1 MPAGGHAFI
10 EAWGLSF
17 GASCEEAAAEWEALA
32 RNGSRRL
39 ALDERATAIERE
51 RARREV
57 MHDAAEAS
65 RTDESWDLIFNY
77 LIEAGVL
84 PFSAGI
90 DDVMEAKRLGRLTV
104 SVGIAKAA
112 LRPIPDEW
120 LPHPSSDRCACN
132 HRVAVQ
138 YD

>member
-1 MPAGGHAFI
+1 MNNISGRI
-10 EAWGLSF
+10 
-17 GASCEEAAAEWEALA
+17 AAAGRTLVTMDD
-32 RNGSRRL
+32 GG
-39 ALDERATAIERE
+39 ATAIERE
-51 RARREV
+51 RARREA

-112 LRPIPDEW
+112 LRADSRRLASAPE
-120 LPHPSSDRCACN
+120 
-132 HRVAVQ
+132 
-138 YD
+138 